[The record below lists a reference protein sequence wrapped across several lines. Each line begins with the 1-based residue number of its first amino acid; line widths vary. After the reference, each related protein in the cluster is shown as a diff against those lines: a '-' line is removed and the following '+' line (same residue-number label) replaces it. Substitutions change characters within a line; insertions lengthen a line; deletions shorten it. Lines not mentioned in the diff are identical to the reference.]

1 MRGARFY
8 SQSQQALRGWRK
20 YAHQF
25 RDKPASYITSFAIL
39 HELTAIVP
47 LPVVFY
53 FLDYTQVSIPVPEEY
68 IAEGNRVVSK
78 MRTKYGYEPLD
89 PNSRAM
95 INMVASYAV
104 VKVNFSPQ
112 YSAPVKGIQYQR
124 SITQHHCIGT
134 VTTSDCCVG
143 GYDAVHGRKSCRSY
157 SQSLWTVCT
166 SSQIIKYCRNQSLG
180 FPNLFTFPLQPT
192 CPFLN

>member
-104 VKVNFSPQ
+104 VKALLPLRIAASVAMTPFM
-112 YSAPVKGIQYQR
+112 AER
-124 SITQHHCIGT
+124 A
-134 VTTSDCCVG
+134 VG
-143 GYDAVHGRKSCRSY
+143 PIA
-157 SQSLWTVCT
+157 
-166 SSQIIKYCRNQSLG
+166 
-180 FPNLFTFPLQPT
+180 NLFGRFARPAK
-192 CPFLN
+192 